1 MMPKIKPT
9 VGIALLLV
17 LLSVETL
24 AVSPENNY
32 RNINNEIILNCS
44 DIFLEPWYYGSNR
57 TNPFSLLSNTS
68 ETYNWTGLEDGKS
81 YFWYCQGI
89 EKTVSV
95 ELDEE
100 SSYFSDPGWS
110 NPENCVDENWD
121 TYGTP
126 PTGGGSIFEEFS
138 KPDISIGKVTIT
150 SKFDLGDS
158 CLVDVDCRDNSDST
172 WIPVYEYTAPST
184 SPTPAN
190 LTYEVPESCWELL
203 RFSIYTNCSRYY
215 ESKLSFYQRLDITSG
230 LVGYWRF
237 EEGSGSTAYDFSG
250 QGNNGTIY
258 GAKFVQGVYNHTLA
272 LSFDGVG
279 DYVEVPDSESLHFN
293 GSDTFTITGWFRLNV
308 LPSERGS
315 NEAIISKS
323 RDFLVRA
330 DAVDD
335 KLHFFVYDG
344 TDYRPCAST
353 TTVLRANRWY
363 FFAAVYD
370 VGTLKIFLDDELE
383 GTETNTKAEATTNPI
398 RLGYWASGE
407 ELNGTIDEV
416 RIYNRSLNEE
426 EIQLLYNITRVF
438 HENEEPTVTNA
449 SISPDIASSY
459 DEIYCFAGAFD
470 KDDDTLTT
478 TCDWNING
486 VWSIIGDSDCKLS
499 PGTVSVGDN
508 VSCRIYVTD
517 GYETTQADSEQITI
531 QNYCLTPYLYQLY
544 IPPRVKFWLPAQ
556 NETVAVNLS
565 ALDIPAEKVKVSIT
579 NVDSPQVFFDQNQ
592 GIIWF
597 NVTANESSILYVLAD
612 LDQNGNTQ
620 SGITLNTSL
629 SYPASS
635 SAYLTSD
642 FTRVNARYDLGI
654 YSATDL
660 TEFDYSATN
669 QTILKVHCPSATTSA
684 DLKAINQTDLI
695 IATETIPDILRI
707 YVDQRGASYFRDQVP
722 ESEVEDINFYLVNL
736 DVASLVLIKWV
747 LKDYTHFY
755 EQGIL
760 TIKRY
765 INSTLIEE
773 TSGRFEADNTLYT
786 YLLPD
791 MRYSLSIKKGSS
803 VKSLG
808 WVTITPGDFEKT
820 ITIYGTSLEYNLKAS
835 FFDNVKYTITANE
848 SYICFSYEDAYQETE
863 WVYWAVMNTSNEA
876 ILYEDN
882 VTASSYSG
890 CYLVPVSNQSYY
902 VRIVFAHPR
911 GSVVE
916 IGTVVQA
923 GVVALLK
930 TLEFTG
936 EIVGLSN
943 KTFWL
948 IVGLMGIACFG
959 LAFGAL
965 ESRIGAILIVV
976 FTLIFSYFG
985 WLPLME
991 SFTGKLIIFIL
1002 LILAFVVN
1010 VRK

>member
-1 MMPKIKPT
+1 M
-9 VGIALLLV
+9 
-17 LLSVETL
+17 
-24 AVSPENNY
+24 
-32 RNINNEIILNCS
+32 
-44 DIFLEPWYYGSNR
+44 
-57 TNPFSLLSNTS
+57 
-68 ETYNWTGLEDGKS
+68 
-81 YFWYCQGI
+81 
-89 EKTVSV
+89 
-95 ELDEE
+95 
-100 SSYFSDPGWS
+100 
-110 NPENCVDENWD
+110 
-121 TYGTP
+121 
-126 PTGGGSIFEEFS
+126 
-138 KPDISIGKVTIT
+138 
-150 SKFDLGDS
+150 
-158 CLVDVDCRDNSDST
+158 
-172 WIPVYEYTAPST
+172 
-184 SPTPAN
+184 
-190 LTYEVPESCWELL
+190 
-203 RFSIYTNCSRYY
+203 
-215 ESKLSFYQRLDITSG
+215 
-230 LVGYWRF
+230 
-237 EEGSGSTAYDFSG
+237 
-250 QGNNGTIY
+250 
-258 GAKFVQGVYNHTLA
+258 
-272 LSFDGVG
+272 
-279 DYVEVPDSESLHFN
+279 
-293 GSDTFTITGWFRLNV
+293 
-308 LPSERGS
+308 
-315 NEAIISKS
+315 
-323 RDFLVRA
+323 
-330 DAVDD
+330 
-335 KLHFFVYDG
+335 
-344 TDYRPCAST
+344 
-353 TTVLRANRWY
+353 
-363 FFAAVYD
+363 
-370 VGTLKIFLDDELE
+370 
-383 GTETNTKAEATTNPI
+383 
-398 RLGYWASGE
+398 
-407 ELNGTIDEV
+407 
-416 RIYNRSLNEE
+416 
-426 EIQLLYNITRVF
+426 
-438 HENEEPTVTNA
+438 
-449 SISPDIASSY
+449 
-459 DEIYCFAGAFD
+459 
-470 KDDDTLTT
+470 
-478 TCDWNING
+478 
-486 VWSIIGDSDCKLS
+486 
-499 PGTVSVGDN
+499 
-508 VSCRIYVTD
+508 
-517 GYETTQADSEQITI
+517 
-531 QNYCLTPYLYQLY
+531 
-544 IPPRVKFWLPAQ
+544 
-556 NETVAVNLS
+556 
-565 ALDIPAEKVKVSIT
+565 KVSIT

-820 ITIYGTSLEYNLKAS
+820 ITIYGTALEYNLKAS